1 MSLSQQWCSP
11 STWPGFDAGESVG
24 IPWHQC
30 RRIIEIGRTS
40 PFIWICTVGNVSLCR
55 FTLHGSQICG
65 CVSTC
70 PGPRLKWLTPVSHQ
84 KSNSL
89 WPKNEWPQHTPNKK
103 YCSLINIFNLVG
115 PLVPPFF
122 GSPHFFYYWEAD
134 ICLAYLGSVPRFRD
148 GWGSGSWFSQQPAA
162 SFTKISAKFQQEF
175 VSPGAVRVS
184 PRHPFPLPFGQG
196 WKTFQSGRF
205 LCGSQELKA
214 MFRFWCFH
222 QSWLADIS
230 LVEVWL
236 SASALQCES
245 CCGCNITI

>member
-1 MSLSQQWCSP
+1 MRLCFYVPRPQAQVVDTSISPKVKFFVTQKWMTPTYPQQKILQFNKHIQSCGS
-11 STWPGFDAGESVG
+11 
-24 IPWHQC
+24 
-30 RRIIEIGRTS
+30 IGT
-40 PFIWICTVGNVSLCR
+40 
-55 FTLHGSQICG
+55 
-65 CVSTC
+65 
-70 PGPRLKWLTPVSHQ
+70 
-84 KSNSL
+84 
-89 WPKNEWPQHTPNKK
+89 
-103 YCSLINIFNLVG
+103 
-115 PLVPPFF
+115 PFF
-122 GSPHFFYYWEAD
+122 WIPTFFYYWEAD

-162 SFTKISAKFQQEF
+162 SFTKISARFQQEF

-245 CCGCNITI
+245 CCGCNIAV